1 VNTQL
6 SSAKRRRVTPR
17 VRLVVVSLVVGGGV
31 GLAALA
37 LTRLNL
43 SRSLHA
49 LANVRPG
56 FGALTFALLSASL
69 IARAE
74 CWYVILRGT
83 LVSTRISRL
92 VSARATMI
100 GVMVSATLPGR
111 LGEPARVFV
120 VARRTGDS
128 RHCIALVAGTVL
140 AQTLLNMAALLALAS
155 VLVASFTLSRDAA
168 WAIGLATAIP
178 IVGVAV
184 ILAGPRLLDRA
195 ARKTTAL
202 GRAAAFARTETKRIR
217 AGLRVFRRP
226 RDTLHATAAQL
237 AAWSLQLLACDALL
251 SAFGIATPSR
261 LGTAAAVLVATNVAA
276 VVPVTPG
283 NIGVFQAACVAVLAA
298 YGVGAGR
305 ALAYGI
311 GLQLLEVTTAI
322 ALGLPALLA
331 EGLRPRDLRRA
342 TQREVMPDRPRP
354 PSKPRPGSPP
364 ADRAAADPGS

>member
-1 VNTQL
+1 
-6 SSAKRRRVTPR
+6 
-17 VRLVVVSLVVGGGV
+17 VSLIVAAGV
-31 GLAALA
+31 GLVALA

-49 LANVRPG
+49 LTNVRAG
-56 FGALTFALLSASL
+56 FVAVTFALLYVSL

-74 CWYVILRGT
+74 CWFVILRGAQ
-83 LVSTRISRL
+83 LSTPITRLISL
-92 VSARATMI
+92 RATMI

-111 LGEPARVFV
+111 LGEPTRVFV
-120 VARRTGDS
+120 VARRTADP
-128 RHCIALVAGTVL
+128 RRCIALIAGTVL

-155 VLVASFTLSRDAA
+155 VLVASVTLSRDAA
-168 WAIGLATAIP
+168 WALGIATALPVLAIGLVLTTP
-178 IVGVAV
+178 K
-184 ILAGPRLLDRA
+184 LLDRA

-202 GRAAAFARTETKRIR
+202 GRAAAFARTEIERIR
-217 AGLRVFRRP
+217 GGLRVFRRP
-226 RDTLHATAAQL
+226 RDAFHAAAAQL
-237 AAWSLQLLACDALL
+237 AAWSLQLLACAALL

-283 NIGVFQAACVAVLAA
+283 NVGVFQAACVAVLAA

-311 GLQLLEVTTAI
+311 ALQLLEVTTAI
-322 ALGLPALLA
+322 VLGVPALLA

-342 TQREVMPDRPRP
+342 TQRKAARERPRR
-354 PSKPRPGSPP
+354 PSKPRPGIPP
-364 ADRAAADPGS
+364 ADRAAADPEG

>member
-1 VNTQL
+1 MNTQL
-6 SSAKRRRVTPR
+6 SSAKQRRVPTR
-17 VRLVVVSLVVGGGV
+17 VRAIVVSLIVAGGV

-43 SRSLHA
+43 SRSLHS
-49 LANVRPG
+49 LTNVRPG

-74 CWYVILRGT
+74 CWYVILRGA
-83 LVSTRISRL
+83 LVGARISRL

-120 VARRTGDS
+120 VARRTGDP
-128 RHCIALVAGTVL
+128 RRCIALVAGTVL

-168 WAIGLATAIP
+168 WAIGLAAALPTVV
-178 IVGVAV
+178 VGVV
-184 ILAGPRLLDRA
+184 LTGPRLLDRA
-195 ARKTTAL
+195 ASKTTAL

-217 AGLRVFRRP
+217 GGLRVFRRP
-226 RDTLHATAAQL
+226 RDAFHAAGAQL
-237 AAWSLQLLACDALL
+237 VAWSLQLLACDALL

-283 NIGVFQAACVAVLAA
+283 NVGFFQAACVAVLAA

-311 GLQLLEVTTAI
+311 ALQLLEVTTAI

-342 TQREVMPDRPRP
+342 TQRAVIPPERPSP
-354 PSKPRPGSPP
+354 PSKPRPGSSP
-364 ADRAAADPGS
+364 AAADPGS